1 MELFSINAVS
11 ASTGIHPS
19 RLRRWEDL
27 GLITPARVTLGQKSI
42 RVYREQDVR
51 LLKRVKALMDS
62 GIVVGNAFWQAEQ
75 EAKEDDNDPICH
87 G

>member
-11 ASTGIHPS
+11 ESTGIHPS
-19 RLRRWEDL
+19 KLRRWEDL
-27 GLITPARVTLGQKSI
+27 GLITPDRVLPGEKSV
-42 RVYREQDVR
+42 RVYRQEDIS

-62 GIVVGNAFWQAEQ
+62 GIVVGNAFWRAEHET
-75 EAKEDDNDPICH
+75 EADSKN

>member
-11 ASTGIHPS
+11 DATGIHPS

-27 GLITPARVTLGQKSI
+27 GLIMPDRVTLGRKSV

-51 LLKRVKALMDS
+51 LLRRAKAIMDS

-75 EAKEDDNDPICH
+75 EAKGETN

>member
-11 ASTGIHPS
+11 ESTGIHPS

-27 GLITPARVTLGQKSI
+27 GLLAPWRVVLGEKSV
-42 RVYREQDVR
+42 RVYRQEDIS
-51 LLKRVKALMDS
+51 LLNRAKVLMDS

-75 EAKEDDNDPICH
+75 EAKEVHND
-87 G
+87 